1 MDWDEL
7 MKKVKNI
14 LPTKRRLIQLYS
26 ALLYNAYIKGF
37 IKGEIYTGGLKVF
50 CVPGLNC
57 YSCPGA
63 VGACPLGALQNAL
76 ASTKTHAPTY
86 ILGILLLYGLIFGR
100 TICGFICPVGL
111 LQELAH
117 KIPTPKLKKSAF
129 TRKLSLLKYVIL
141 VVLVVALPLWF
152 ARELLPVPA
161 FCKYVCPAGTLEGAA
176 ALLAHPRNSFLFPA
190 LGKLFTLKTLILV
203 LLIFSC
209 VFVYRAFC
217 RFLCP
222 LGAIY
227 SLFSKINV
235 VGVKLERPKCIDC
248 GKCHAVCGMDIH
260 HVGDRECIH
269 CGECIDSCPT
279 KAISFKA
286 GSITL
291 HRNEAENYEK
301 NNNSAAV
308 IIFCALLLLAVLLY
322 VNIM

>member
-1 MDWDEL
+1 MEKI
-7 MKKVKNI
+7 KKI

-26 ALLYNAYIKGF
+26 ALLYNAYVKGF
-37 IKGEIYTGGLKVF
+37 IKGEIYTGGLKVL
-50 CVPGLNC
+50 CAPGLNC

-63 VGACPLGALQNAL
+63 VGACPLGALQNGL

-100 TICGFICPVGL
+100 TICGFICPFGL
-111 LQELAH
+111 IQDLLH

-129 TRKLSLLKYVIL
+129 TRKLSLLKYVLLL
-141 VVLVVALPLWF
+141 VFVVVLPLWY

-161 FCKYVCPAGTLEGAA
+161 FCKYICPAGTLEGAV
-176 ALLAHPRNSFLFPA
+176 ALLAHPRNSFLYPA
-190 LGKLFTLKTLILV
+190 LGKLFTLKSLILV
-203 LLIFSC
+203 ALIFAC
-209 VFVYRAFC
+209 VFIYRVFC

-227 SLFSKINV
+227 SLFSKVNV
-235 VGVKLERPKCIDC
+235 IGVKLETSKCIDC

-269 CGECIDSCPT
+269 CGECVDSCPT

-291 HRNEAENYEK
+291 HRNETEPPEK
-301 NNNSAAV
+301 KKKTAA
-308 IIFCALLLLAVLLY
+308 IIWSGAMFLLVLLLVA

>member
-1 MDWDEL
+1 ME
-7 MKKVKNI
+7 KIKNF

-37 IKGEIYTGGLKVF
+37 IKGEIYTGRLKIV

-100 TICGFICPVGL
+100 TVCGFICPFGL
-111 LQELAH
+111 IQEILH
-117 KIPTPKLKKSAF
+117 KIPTPKLRKSAF
-129 TRKLSLLKYVIL
+129 TRKLSGLKYVIL
-141 VVLVVALPLWF
+141 LVFVVALPLWF

-161 FCKYVCPAGTLEGAA
+161 FCKYICPAGTLEGAA
-176 ALLAHPRNSFLFPA
+176 ALLAHPRNSFLYSA
-190 LGKLFTLKTLILV
+190 LGELFTLKSAILV
-203 LLIFSC
+203 ALMFAF

-227 SLFSKINV
+227 SLFSKICV
-235 VGVKLERPKCIDC
+235 IGVRLDVSKCVDC

-269 CGECIDSCPT
+269 CGDCIDACPT

-291 HRNEAENYEK
+291 RANEIEQPEK
-301 NNNSAAV
+301 RGYKNTGIFLWAA
-308 IIFCALLLLAVLLY
+308 ALLLLAALLLA
-322 VNIM
+322 VNFI